1 MVMVSRTFERGE
13 SMWESE
19 CHRGQYHKISNIMIA
34 TIRKFH
40 SHMRLPPSIIP
51 LMEAPVTVLS
61 FQEQIVKKT
70 RELKVNVQF
79 EPNRLGEEY
88 LSSAYELVL
97 PVKEKERKLR
107 SKTTR
112 NSESQVSQLQLEIF
126 SSAASQ

>member
-1 MVMVSRTFERGE
+1 M
-13 SMWESE
+13 
-19 CHRGQYHKISNIMIA
+19 
-34 TIRKFH
+34 
-40 SHMRLPPSIIP
+40 PPYIIP

-61 FQEQIVKKT
+61 FQEQVVRKT

-97 PVKEKERKLR
+97 PIKEKERKPR

-112 NSESQVSQLQLEIF
+112 DSESQVSQLQLEIF